1 MYKWPDSIAETTEQ
15 LRRFSSLD
23 DVSLLRGN
31 AKIHRDLWEV
41 GDFEDAEVRGGE
53 EDFLWGKGTPKN
65 KFSSKMEE
73 DNDESAEIQTYYSF
87 DTLRRSART
96 TTENPDRGVE
106 HGVAGR
112 IGEDPYRF
120 RHRQLSPW
128 PIYQTSRE
136 ICAPASFFISSSS
149 ATALLFDD
157 RAMNTSISAPCMHSS
172 FYDDE
177 EPNSTVLRRAKSDV
191 EEVTSSAI
199 SPASITD
206 PIMKEPKKKKKAFAL
221 ALHLKRQR
229 EREKQKR
236 VGDRMATELWGSATT
251 LEKVK
256 KEYKSLKG
264 IP

>member
-15 LRRFSSLD
+15 LRRFSSSD
-23 DVSLLRGN
+23 DVSLLRGS
-31 AKIHRDLWEV
+31 AKIHRDLWEI
-41 GDFEDAEVRGGE
+41 GDFQDAEVRGRE
-53 EDFLWGKGTPKN
+53 EHFLWGKGTPKN

-87 DTLRRSART
+87 ENLTTVCTDTRQKGGTRGGRK
-96 TTENPDRGVE
+96 DRG
-106 HGVAGR
+106 GPGSFSPQAAFSLA
-112 IGEDPYRF
+112 D
-120 RHRQLSPW
+120 LSDQQGDL
-128 PIYQTSRE
+128 Y
-136 ICAPASFFISSSS
+136 APASFFISSSS
-149 ATALLFDD
+149 ATEHD
-157 RAMNTSISAPCMHSS
+157 RAMNTTFSAPCMHSC

-191 EEVTSSAI
+191 EEVMSSVI
-199 SPASITD
+199 SPPSITD
-206 PIMKEPKKKKKAFAL
+206 PILKEPKKKKAFAL

-236 VGDRMATELWGSATT
+236 VGDRMATELWGNATQSATT

>member
-1 MYKWPDSIAETTEQ
+1 MNPPKYKHTT
-15 LRRFSSLD
+15 
-23 DVSLLRGN
+23 LL
-31 AKIHRDLWEV
+31 K
-41 GDFEDAEVRGGE
+41 
-53 EDFLWGKGTPKN
+53 
-65 KFSSKMEE
+65 
-73 DNDESAEIQTYYSF
+73 
-87 DTLRRSART
+87 TLRRSART
-96 TTENPDRGVE
+96 PDRRVE

-112 IGEDPYRF
+112 IGEDLDRF
-120 RHRQLSPW
+120 RHRRLSPW